1 MNILILSNFI
11 KSGTFENPNRV
22 TPGMKELRTS
32 NGDKVNRLDKGKY
45 GRWTRKTGQGA
56 KLYVRLLKGGTDY
69 GKNQKKAQPAV

>member
-1 MNILILSNFI
+1 MEEITKTFKAFSEDGQEFIIHEYTNFI

-45 GRWTRKTGQGA
+45 EIVSTALVVTSDSPDA
-56 KLYVRLLKGGTDY
+56 I
-69 GKNQKKAQPAV
+69 